1 MSKIS
6 KAANTLR
13 KDAKDKPTVNFMGG
27 ISYKLDP
34 IQTLKMIAAS
44 SIFGEPQYY
53 RNTKAFS
60 SYVKIRK
67 EIPDRLFANY
77 ISSDKTVEDVFT
89 QAIDDALTYDFYATL
104 KVAVELR
111 KEYNMRLNP
120 QVIAV
125 RAAIH
130 PKRKEFTEKHHG
142 VFNALEQEIMRRAD
156 EPAMQIAYYIFING
170 SKANMPSILKR
181 AIAAKLEKLSPYEVN
196 KYKNAEIGMVDTIR
210 IVHASSPVLSD
221 LLYNHLTVDDEEQT
235 WEQLHSQGASWKEII
250 SRINLGHMALLR
262 NLKNIANELDEM
274 VPADE
279 IFIRDL
285 LTQLKNGVIKGK
297 QFPYRYHSAY
307 KKIKSIIVPFKTIIL
322 DTLEECID
330 ISIDNMKKLPG
341 KTVALTDNSGSAWG
355 AITSEYGTT
364 TIAEIDNLSSVI
376 AVRSSDSGYVV
387 KFGDTHKR
395 YDISRRNGILSIAE
409 EINSPK
415 GYDVGHGTEGGIWEY
430 LQWAIDNKEH
440 IDNLFIFSDCQAGT
454 GELYGTD
461 EQAEKYMNKYLYGER
476 KTGRYG
482 TRLWPYIDVYKMISE
497 YRRLVNPKVNV
508 FCVQTAGYDNTL
520 LPQYTYRFAAL
531 YGWTGKEVQFANE
544 YIKQWND
551 IEREGNNNSRI

>member
-6 KAANTLR
+6 KAADTLR
-13 KDAKDKPTVNFMGG
+13 KDAKEKPTVNFMGG

-53 RNTKAFS
+53 RRSKFA
-60 SYVKIRK
+60 SYVKIRE
-67 EIPDRLFANY
+67 EIPDRLFADY
-77 ISSDKTVEDVFT
+77 ISTDNTVEDVFT

-104 KVAVELR
+104 KLAVELR

-130 PKRKEFTEKHHG
+130 PKRKEFTDKHHG

-156 EPAMQIAYYIFING
+156 EPAMQIAYCIFING

-181 AIAAKLEKLSPYEVN
+181 AIATKLEKLSPYEVN

-221 LLYNHLTVDDEEQT
+221 LLYNRLTIDDEEQT
-235 WEQLHSQGASWKEII
+235 WEQLRSQGASWKEII
-250 SRINLGHMALLR
+250 SRINIGHMALLR
-262 NLKNIANELDEM
+262 NLKNIASELDET
-274 VPADE
+274 VPADD
-279 IFIRDL
+279 IFIRDI
-285 LTQLKNGVIKGK
+285 LTQLKDGVIKGK

-307 KKIKSIIVPFKTIIL
+307 KKIDSIIVPFKTIIL

-355 AITSEYGTT
+355 GVTSEYGTT

-376 AVRSSDSGYVV
+376 AVRSSDSGYVI
-387 KFGDTHKR
+387 KFGDTYKR

-409 EINSPK
+409 KVNETK
-415 GYDVGHGTEGGIWEY
+415 GIDVGHATEGGIWEY
-430 LQWAIDNKEH
+430 LQWAIDTKEH

-454 GELYGTD
+454 GELYGTN
-461 EQAEKYMNKYLYGER
+461 EQAAKYMSKYLYSNKGNIW
-476 KTGRYG
+476 KF
-482 TRLWPYIDVYKMISE
+482 IDVYKMISD

-551 IEREGNNNSRI
+551 IEREGNNNFKV